1 MAEPARCLGCGG
13 THFAG
18 ERVCPRTKRPVE
30 EGAFGSLVGPYRVGK
45 LLGAGGFGSVHFAE
59 DTRDGT
65 SVALKLLHPELVAE
79 PAMLDRFTRE
89 AEVTIRAGNPHIV
102 RVLGASFSGRSVY
115 VALELLSGDTLAN
128 ALRGGPLEA
137 ERAVDIA
144 IQMLDGLA
152 VAHAAGVI
160 HRDIK
165 PANVFLAD
173 EPGAPRSLV
182 KLLDFGIGRML
193 ASDQNQRLTRTG
205 TQLGTPH
212 FMAPEQV
219 ADAKRADARADL
231 YAVGVTLFA
240 MLSGERPYGRAS
252 VGQWIAL
259 VTARTPPPRVTSS
272 LGPLPPALVDALAVA
287 LSVEPA
293 QRFQDAGAFARA
305 LLDSLPSSPA
315 QTRELPALA
324 RTPTFHAPPVWPAP
338 SSDALPATGRPSA
351 DVAAQAARVSAAP
364 QQGRLSAASPGH
376 TGSPRALTFALLGA
390 VVVIAFLV
398 GAGVAT
404 AAGLVVY
411 SQYNAQQA
419 SLAASTPAA
428 SAPAGAARVPIV
440 TPAGSGVHL
449 YEAQP
454 WSGSVIALGPAHAVL
469 VGTRGRF
476 ESCRVVGRGTHAS
489 VLISV
494 VPRTGEAVSWMPDPY
509 SANDE
514 AASRCLGERYKEAS
528 SSVRYG
534 TTLGGAF
541 LLEADFDAI

>member
-18 ERVCPRTKRPVE
+18 ERLCPRTRRPVE

-45 LLGAGGFGSVHFAE
+45 LLGAGGFGSVHVAD

-65 SVALKLLHPELVAE
+65 SVALKLLHPELVAD

-102 RVLGASFSGRSVY
+102 RVLEASFSGRSVY
-115 VALELLSGDTLAN
+115 VALELLSGETLAN
-128 ALRGGPLEA
+128 ALRGGSLEA

-173 EPGAPRSLV
+173 EPDAPGSLV

-193 ASDQNQRLTRTG
+193 AADQNQRLTRTG
-205 TQLGTPH
+205 AQLGTPH

-231 YAVGVTLFA
+231 YAVAVTLFA
-240 MLSGERPYGRAS
+240 MLSGERPYGNAS
-252 VGQWIAL
+252 IGEWIAL
-259 VTARTPPPRVTSS
+259 VTAGTAPPRVTSS

-293 QRFQDAGAFARA
+293 RRFQDAGAFARA
-305 LLDSLPSSPA
+305 LLDSLPNSPA
-315 QTRELPALA
+315 RTRKLPALA
-324 RTPTFHAPPVWPAP
+324 TTPTFHTPPVWPAP
-338 SSDALPATGRPSA
+338 AGDVRATAAPPAVDAAR
-351 DVAAQAARVSAAP
+351 QAARVSAAAP
-364 QQGRLSAASPGH
+364 RPA
-376 TGSPRALTFALLGA
+376 TSPRGVTVVLIGA
-390 VVVIAFLV
+390 VIVVAFLL

-411 SQYNAQQA
+411 ARYNAQRA
-419 SLAASTPAA
+419 SAAAPAASAATPAA
-428 SAPAGAARVPIV
+428 SAAAVGVRVPIA

-454 WSGSVIALGPAHAVL
+454 WSGSAIELGPAHAVL
-469 VGTRGRF
+469 VATRSRF

-509 SANDE
+509 TANDE
-514 AASRCLGERYKEAS
+514 ATSRCLGALYKEAS
-528 SSVRYG
+528 SGVRYG
-534 TTLGGAF
+534 TALGGAF
-541 LLEADFDAI
+541 LIEADFDAS